1 MNDALATVLRGC
13 VLAIEGVKSLLNSG
27 TLINNL
33 INAQIQ
39 LERTIALLEAIRE
52 D

>member
-13 VLAIEGVKSLLNSG
+13 VLAIEGVKCTLNDG

-33 INAQIQ
+33 IDAQIK
-39 LERTIALLEAIRE
+39 LERTIALLEKIKE